1 MSKFLSLMKA
11 SMSEGMSV
19 FNFKLK
25 TGGKAK
31 KIAVFGFLLVVL
43 MISIYSYADMMLEP
57 LAGTGMEYS
66 VLTIFALIAVVFI
79 LVEGLYKASGLLF
92 NCRDDD
98 LVLALPVRRS
108 SVFLMRIAKFYSFEL
123 FFSALILA
131 PAMVAYVVRVGVGA
145 VEASF
150 YLSSLV
156 ALVLLPVI
164 PVVLASLIA
173 MGISGVAS
181 RFKFKNL
188 IQIVL
193 TTVMLVGILALSF
206 NIQNI
211 MLSIAE
217 HASSVNEVISRLYYP
232 VGAYIQMVTDFNVL
246 GLLVFI
252 VANVAVAGVFVWALS
267 KVYFKINS
275 RAKVVKVDGD
285 RKESTIKARSV
296 MASLMIKEARR
307 FVTSP
312 VFLINAGFSL
322 VLYVIAVVM
331 VVVNVDGL
339 VSMLGTMLPAEA
351 GITGEMI
358 LGLMP
363 VATVGLIVFCALMT
377 SITSSMISLEGRT
390 INILKSMPVSA
401 FKIILAKVLTAVVII
416 VPFFLIGDIILF
428 IKFDYNVWQMLM
440 IVALSIVMPIVAET
454 LGIIVNLKFPKMDA
468 ENDTEVVKQS
478 MSSMVAVFAGLIL
491 GGVTI
496 YMMYVLVSGGVAESM
511 VMLVVLAVYT
521 LVMAGLVGYLKLKG
535 KEEFN
540 RISV

>member
-11 SMSEGMSV
+11 STSEGMSV

-108 SVFLMRIAKFYSFEL
+108 SVFLMRIAKFYLFEL

-181 RFKFKNL
+181 KFKYKNL

-217 HASSVNEVISRLYYP
+217 HASSVNETITRLYYP

-246 GLLVFI
+246 SLLVFI
-252 VANVAVAGVFVWALS
+252 VVNVAVAGGFAWALS

-275 RAKVVKVDGD
+275 RAKVVKVGGD

-307 FVTSP
+307 FVASP

-401 FKIILAKVLTAVVII
+401 FKIILAKVLTAVAII

-428 IKFDYNVWQMLM
+428 IKFDYSVWQMLM

-491 GGVTI
+491 GGLTI
-496 YMMYVLVSGGVAESM
+496 YVMYVLINGGMAESIVILM
-511 VMLVVLAVYT
+511 VLVVYA

-535 KEEFN
+535 EEEFN
-540 RISV
+540 RISA